1 MSKAGKKGGAAA
13 QSAAAAAPSNGSLI
27 SDRKGLT
34 IFMPAPIDWDFV
46 PYPRRPML
54 RRNIGLINPLHSSI
68 LSHIFP
74 YILLVFGR

>member
-1 MSKAGKKGGAAA
+1 MRKLRKKG
-13 QSAAAAAPSNGSLI
+13 STAAPSNGSLT
-27 SDRKGLT
+27 SDRKKLT

-54 RRNIGLINPLHSSI
+54 RCNMRLIDPLHPMI

-74 YILLVFGR
+74 YVMSVFGK

>member
-54 RRNIGLINPLHSSI
+54 QRNMRLIDPLYPVI

-74 YILLVFGR
+74 YVMSVFGK